1 MKQVL
6 SQVISY
12 FLFFSF
18 LFLSH
23 NLFQNAWCKICIISI
38 IVHHGILTPAYTD
51 EHPFPQFV
59 GGVCQYYGCV
69 QIAALSKHPE
79 EVGHMEIIIRCCNQP
94 APDLRAMREREIQLD
109 V

>member
-1 MKQVL
+1 MKQV
-6 SQVISY
+6 SFPGDHI
-12 FLFFSF
+12 FSF
-18 LFLSH
+18 LNKSYV
-23 NLFQNAWCKICIISI
+23 ISI
-38 IVHHGILTPAYTD
+38 CMMQYLYNFQVHRGILTPAYTD

-94 APDLRAMREREIQLD
+94 APDLKTMREREIQLD